1 MLQYVLIVIGV
12 WLIVQIVI
20 GTRQLKKQ
28 QDAMMQQMLE
38 KQEKYRHIDETTF
51 DETLDDELKDAIVTH
66 IFTKEDEDY
75 GISRKI

>member
-28 QDAMMQQMLE
+28 QDAMMQQMQRVCASVGDSWNRTIPMI
-38 KQEKYRHIDETTF
+38 KAPTAPMPVQI
-51 DETLDDELKDAIVTH
+51 A
-66 IFTKEDEDY
+66 
-75 GISRKI
+75 